1 MEAVWLN
8 REKLLKAANKF
19 NTLFYLYDATIIQS
33 IKQSQR
39 AVLSKAIDIFYFIK
53 ANIKPSSELAKK
65 YNIIGPCVN
74 QDKKRVLINELDE
87 ISLSFNDTNEQT
99 FDDKYFSNVDIF
111 QVKFQ
116 DNTLNQLSFMPGIYH
131 IKGN

>member
-1 MEAVWLN
+1 MEAVWIN

-39 AVLSKAIDIFYFIK
+39 AVLSKAIDIFYSIK
-53 ANIKPSSELAKK
+53 ANIKPSELAKK
-65 YNIIGPCVN
+65 YNITGPCVN

-87 ISLSFNDTNEQT
+87 ISLSFNDTNDQT
-99 FDDKYFSNVDIF
+99 LNDKYFSNVDIF

-116 DNTLNQLSFMPGIYH
+116 DNTVNQLSFMP
-131 IKGN
+131 